1 MAYWYDVVGSSS
13 LFLGGVIMKNNM
25 IKVSEDQ
32 QNKIVEAIKMLAS
45 VAIEIIADNLFE
57 R

>member
-1 MAYWYDVVGSSS
+1 MVYWYDVVGSSS

>member
-1 MAYWYDVVGSSS
+1 MLLVVP
-13 LFLGGVIMKNNM
+13 LFFLGGVIMKNNM